1 MSVPDP
7 SIRALYARLEEVL
20 GAQHADTLMTR
31 LPPPPDEL
39 AKKADVDR
47 QFEAVDQ
54 RFKAVDQRFDHLEQR
69 FDGLERRFER
79 LEDRFD
85 HLDQGMHHM
94 FEMMQKQLAR
104 STTVM
109 VTAMT
114 ALTAIYGGMLV
125 AFVA

>member
-1 MSVPDP
+1 
-7 SIRALYARLEEVL
+7 
-20 GAQHADTLMTR
+20 MTR

-47 QFEAVDQ
+47 QFEAV
-54 RFKAVDQRFDHLEQR
+54 AVRFDRLEQR
-69 FDGLERRFER
+69 FDSFEQRFDALEHRFER

-85 HLDQGMHHM
+85 HM
-94 FEMMQKQLAR
+94 FEMMGRQWKNY
-104 STTVM
+104 TTVM

-114 ALTAIYGGMLV
+114 ALTAIDSGILI

>member
-7 SIRALYARLEEVL
+7 SIRALYARLEEIL
-20 GAQHADTLMTR
+20 GPEHADTLMTR
-31 LPPPPDEL
+31 LPPPPAEL
-39 AKKADVDR
+39 AKQADMVLRFDDVNR
-47 QFEAVDQ
+47 QFEAIDR
-54 RFKAVDQRFDHLEQR
+54 RFDAVD
-69 FDGLERRFER
+69 RRFER
-79 LEDRFD
+79 LEARFD
-85 HLDQGMHHM
+85 HLDENMHHM